1 MKKYFPLLLVTL
13 LWVSSSVLA
22 TNYYVSNTGND
33 NQTGLSVA
41 NALLTLQHA
50 ATVVTAGDS
59 VFVSDGAYKGFDIR
73 EVYGSSEKPIV
84 FKAVGANVLID
95 EKGPRRDD
103 GINIEDCSHIVVD
116 GFTVKDM
123 PGSGNGIR
131 VVIAD
136 FCVIRNC
143 WCDHNAE
150 RGIFTGFTD
159 DILIEY
165 NRCSNSIAEHG
176 IYISNSSDR
185 PIVRYNECWGNNA
198 IGIHMN
204 GDLSMGE
211 DGINHDAQ
219 IYGNYLHDNNRAAG
233 INLDGVLNP
242 IIYNN
247 VITNNHQ
254 AQGIALFQQDGAIV
268 THGAKIYNN
277 TIVVPD
283 DGRWGILLMDGAQV
297 NTEIYNNII
306 ITQHAWRGSI
316 TAENITGLKS
326 DYNLLSNSLSNA
338 GDGSTITFGQWQALG
353 VDQHSIMVESYE
365 SIFLSLEKAHY
376 ELPVFSPAI
385 DKGNG
390 TLVSSVVKTDFS
402 SLPRPTGSEYDIG
415 AYEYIYPISSKF
427 MLDRNL
433 SVYPNPATDFIEIES
448 GQPILSYQLFSISG
462 EKVQSGN
469 FIHNN
474 HLSVQHLE
482 NGMYVLKTFS
492 PDATGCVKFSVNK
505 R

>member
-1 MKKYFPLLLVTL
+1 MKLNLLFIITILLLPFNT
-13 LWVSSSVLA
+13 LA
-22 TNYYVSNTGND
+22 TNYYVLNSGND
-33 NQTGLSVA
+33 NHSGLSLA
-41 NALLTLQHA
+41 DAFRTLQHA
-50 ATVVTAGDS
+50 ADIVASGDS
-59 VFVSDGAYKGFDIR
+59 VLVTDGIYKGFDIR
-73 EVYGSSEKPIV
+73 EVYGSAENPIV
-84 FKAVGANVLID
+84 FKALGENVLIN

-103 GINIEDCSHIVVD
+103 GINIENCSHIVVD
-116 GFTVKDM
+116 GFTIKDM

-131 VVIAD
+131 VVNAD

-159 DILIEY
+159 DILIEH
-165 NRCSNSIAEHG
+165 NRCSNSIDEHG
-176 IYISNSSDR
+176 IYVSNSSDR

-277 TIVVPD
+277 TIIVPD
-283 DGRWGILLMDGAQV
+283 DGRWGILLYDGAQE

-316 TAENITGLKS
+316 SAENCSGLKS
-326 DYNLLSNSLSNA
+326 DYNLLSNSLSNS
-338 GDGSTITFGQWQALG
+338 GDGSSLTFNQWQALG
-353 VDQHSIMVESYE
+353 VDQHSIMSDSYE
-365 SIFLSLEKAHY
+365 TIFINFFAGDY
-376 ELPVFSPAI
+376 RLPFASQAVN
-385 DKGNG
+385 KGNG
-390 TLVSSVVKTDFS
+390 SLVSSVVKNDFIFT
-402 SLPRPTGSEYDIG
+402 LRPSGGEYDIG
-415 AYEYIYPISSKF
+415 AYEYDFPISSDF
-427 MLDRNL
+427 L
-433 SVYPNPATDFIEIES
+433 SEVILKVYPNPATDFIEIES
-448 GQPILSYQLFSISG
+448 DHPITSYRIISISG
-462 EKVQSGN
+462 EIVQSG
-469 FIHNN
+469 ISVHNS
-474 HLSVQHLE
+474 HISVQHLE
-482 NGMYVLKTFS
+482 NGLYLLRTFS
-492 PDATGCVKFSVNK
+492 PEATGCVKFIVNK